1 MLHENKIKTKDV
13 FMVMNEAF
21 RNRNLHTTKLNYRTY
36 QEIIKEEK
44 SLLNMLLSAMT
55 YRSNFTNAIEPQIE
69 LRNCTTPFGT
79 RKVLRKE
86 NSEENREEKCKEMT

>member
-21 RNRNLHTTKLNYRTY
+21 RNRNSHMTKLNYRTY
-36 QEIIKEEK
+36 QEIIMEEK
-44 SLLNMLLSAMT
+44 PLLNMLLSAMT
-55 YRSNFTNAIEPQIE
+55 YTSNFTNAIEPQIE
-69 LRNCTTPFGT
+69 LRNCTTLFGT
-79 RKVLRKE
+79 QKVLRKE